1 MVQVVVVLLVRVLV
15 VVHLMMNRLGWLHKH
30 LLLLVLNHL
39 VIRQLVGLWQLIS
52 TVTHALASRHHL
64 HHVGNASIKRVLRA
78 AKWALLANVLDL
90 EDVVLWR
97 VSEEPRRLSEP
108 HVRWLCRPVHV
119 EVFGEVIHTALL
131 HHAVEGVQVTEVREG
146 LLFELPD
153 VGVVWRE
160 LLDHFIVV
168 VNLQ

>member
-15 VVHLMMNRLGWLHKH
+15 VVHLVMNRLGWLHKH

-39 VIRQLVGLWQLIS
+39 VVLQLVGLGQLVS
-52 TVTHALASRHHL
+52 TITHALASRHHL
-64 HHVGNASIKRVLRA
+64 HHVGNASIKRVL
-78 AKWALLANVLDL
+78 WATGKTLLANVLYL
-90 EDVVLWR
+90 EDVVLR
-97 VSEEPRRLSEP
+97 CVSEEPRRLSEP